1 MIFKYLTKSFYIN
14 LSIIFL
20 IFFLDRASKLYV
32 IYLDKKNLNSKLF
45 SSEFLNI
52 DLIWNEGIA
61 FGLFSFNQNNL
72 GSDIFNSAYLNIV
85 LIWNKGIAFG
95 LFSFN
100 ESHLYNILSLI
111 ISIIVVILVI
121 MSLKSHGFKRYSLL
135 MIVGGALGNLHD
147 RIFFNAVPD
156 FIDFHIGNFHW
167 FIFNVSD
174 IFITLGVISMIVLE
188 LADNK
193 TEETK

>member
-1 MIFKYLTKSFYIN
+1 MIFKFLSKNFYISF
-14 LSIIFL
+14 SIVAL
-20 IFFLDRASKLYV
+20 IYFLDRLSKIYV
-32 IYLDKKNLNSKLF
+32 IQLDK
-45 SSEFLNI
+45 
-52 DLIWNEGIA
+52 
-61 FGLFSFNQNNL
+61 NNL

-95 LFSFN
+95 LLSFN
-100 ESHLYNILSLI
+100 ESYLYNIISLI
-111 ISIIVVILVI
+111 IAIIIIVLVI
-121 MSLKSHGFKRYSLL
+121 MSLKSQGFKRYSLL

-156 FIDFHIGNFHW
+156 FIDFHVGNFHW

-188 LADNK
+188 LLDNK
-193 TEETK
+193 MKK

>member
-1 MIFKYLTKSFYIN
+1 MIFKFLSKNFYISF
-14 LSIIFL
+14 SIVAL
-20 IFFLDRASKLYV
+20 IYFLDRLSKIYV
-32 IYLDKKNLNSKLF
+32 IELDK
-45 SSEFLNI
+45 
-52 DLIWNEGIA
+52 
-61 FGLFSFNQNNL
+61 NNL

-95 LFSFN
+95 LLSFS
-100 ESHLYNILSLI
+100 ESYLYNIISLI
-111 ISIIVVILVI
+111 IAIIIIVLVI
-121 MSLKSHGFKRYSLL
+121 MSLKSQGFKRYSLL

-147 RIFFNAVPD
+147 RFFFNAVPD

-188 LADNK
+188 LFDNK
-193 TEETK
+193 NEKTYQ

>member
-1 MIFKYLTKSFYIN
+1 MIFKFLSKNFYIN
-14 LSIIFL
+14 FSIVAL
-20 IFFLDRASKLYV
+20 IYFLDRLSKIYV
-32 IYLDKKNLNSKLF
+32 IQLDK
-45 SSEFLNI
+45 
-52 DLIWNEGIA
+52 
-61 FGLFSFNQNNL
+61 NNL

-95 LFSFN
+95 LLSFN
-100 ESHLYNILSLI
+100 ESYLYNIISLI
-111 ISIIVVILVI
+111 IAIIIIVLVI
-121 MSLKSHGFKRYSLL
+121 MSLKSQGFKRYSLL

-188 LADNK
+188 LFDNK
-193 TEETK
+193 NEKI

>member
-1 MIFKYLTKSFYIN
+1 MIFKFLSKNFYISF
-14 LSIIFL
+14 SIVAL
-20 IFFLDRASKLYV
+20 IYFLDRLTKIYV
-32 IYLDKKNLNSKLF
+32 IQLDK
-45 SSEFLNI
+45 
-52 DLIWNEGIA
+52 
-61 FGLFSFNQNNL
+61 NNL
-72 GSDIFNSAYLNIV
+72 GLDIFNSAYLNIV

-95 LFSFN
+95 LFSFD

-111 ISIIVVILVI
+111 ISIIVIILVM

-156 FIDFHIGNFHW
+156 FIDFHVGNFHW

-174 IFITLGVISMIVLE
+174 IFITLGVISMIILE
-188 LADNK
+188 LSDNK
-193 TEETK
+193 IQKEDNDKNY

>member
-1 MIFKYLTKSFYIN
+1 MIFKFLSKNFYISF
-14 LSIIFL
+14 SIVAL
-20 IFFLDRASKLYV
+20 IYFLDRLSKIYV
-32 IYLDKKNLNSKLF
+32 IQLDK
-45 SSEFLNI
+45 
-52 DLIWNEGIA
+52 
-61 FGLFSFNQNNL
+61 NNL

-95 LFSFN
+95 LLSFN
-100 ESHLYNILSLI
+100 ESYLYNIISLI
-111 ISIIVVILVI
+111 IAIIIMILVI
-121 MSLKSHGFKRYSLL
+121 MSFKSQGFKRYSLL

-156 FIDFHIGNFHW
+156 FIDFHVGNFHW

-174 IFITLGVISMIVLE
+174 IFITLGVICMVVLE

-193 TEETK
+193 IKKIK

>member
-1 MIFKYLTKSFYIN
+1 MIFKFLSKNFYISF
-14 LSIIFL
+14 SIVAL
-20 IFFLDRASKLYV
+20 IYFLDRLSK
-32 IYLDKKNLNSKLF
+32 IYIIQLDK
-45 SSEFLNI
+45 
-52 DLIWNEGIA
+52 
-61 FGLFSFNQNNL
+61 NNL

-95 LFSFN
+95 LLSFN
-100 ESHLYNILSLI
+100 ESYLYNIISLI
-111 ISIIVVILVI
+111 IAIIIIVLVI
-121 MSLKSHGFKRYSLL
+121 MSLKSQGFKRYSLL

-147 RIFFNAVPD
+147 RIFFSAVPD

-188 LADNK
+188 LLNNK
-193 TEETK
+193 IEKQNNDKKY